1 MDRLQFD
8 WDAGNIGHLRRHW
21 VTPEEFEEL
30 LLNEPLELEYETET
44 GEERYKSLGSTLK
57 GRVLIAV
64 WTVPG
69 WADTAITAYPAA
81 RRQQR
86 LWVLHRGA

>member
-1 MDRLQFD
+1 MDHF
-8 WDAGNIGHLRRHW
+8 RRHG
-21 VTPEEFEEL
+21 VEDQ
-30 LLNEPLELEYETET
+30 LEYETET

-64 WTVPG
+64 WTVRDG
-69 WADTAITAYPAA
+69 RLRAITAYPAA